1 MLEGGPPIYTDNHSK
16 DLLKNGGCA
25 IESCDIIN
33 GKKTHDK
40 KEKKH
45 NEHATLDAKLKLEI
59 EFVENY
65 DT

>member
-1 MLEGGPPIYTDNHSK
+1 MEDVPIEN
-16 DLLKNGGCA
+16 
-25 IESCDIIN
+25 CDIIN
-33 GKKTHDK
+33 GKKTDDK

-45 NEHATLDAKLKLEI
+45 HNEDATLDAKLKLEI